1 MSCLDIMNDD
11 EDEDFAPDASPVPDD
26 AAPPPEQQPAAVHE
40 QSDIPVPS
48 TEKKDMPRKAA
59 APVSH

>member
-1 MSCLDIMNDD
+1 MNDD

-48 TEKKDMPRKAA
+48 TEKKDKPRNAA